1 MIEKFKPD
9 YIFNNIFE
17 IKPDFFVNN
26 NLKAVIFDIDDT
38 LVANDVK
45 VPTPELFEYFDALK
59 KSEIKISLISNGRR
73 ERVELF
79 NKELGFFAS
88 YKALKPRK
96 RPIKN
101 ALSYFGVPP
110 KNTAL
115 VGDQL
120 FTDIYGGNRMGLTT
134 ILVTPIKPD
143 ETNFI
148 KFKRKLE
155 KLVLKHTLHI

>member
-1 MIEKFKPD
+1 MKKRFIPD
-9 YIFNNIFE
+9 FTFNNIFE

-26 NLKAVIFDIDDT
+26 NIKAVIFDIDDT

-45 VPTPELFEYFDALK
+45 KPTKELCGYFSHLT
-59 KSEIKISLISNGRR
+59 ENGIKISLISNGKK

-79 NKELGFFAS
+79 NKELGFYAQH
-88 YKALKPRK
+88 KALKPRK
-96 RPIKN
+96 KPLKKV
-101 ALSYFGVPP
+101 LLHFETKPCE
-110 KNTAL
+110 TAL

-120 FTDIYGGNRMGLTT
+120 FTDIYGGNRMGFKT

-155 KLVLKHTLHI
+155 NLVLGKR